1 MPVLYFDS
9 GGIPEYCEGFGVKFD
24 KNFSEKLSEI
34 IKDYEIYRK
43 KLNTYPF
50 SAEVMCKEFFDT
62 FKNVQN
68 KKVINEIKIN
78 KIFRDLFLFKNK
90 FQKLLTSINLKQYL
104 KHLVKRT

>member
-1 MPVLYFDS
+1 
-9 GGIPEYCEGFGVKFD
+9 
-24 KNFSEKLSEI
+24 
-34 IKDYEIYRK
+34 
-43 KLNTYPF
+43 
-50 SAEVMCKEFFDT
+50 MCKEFFDT